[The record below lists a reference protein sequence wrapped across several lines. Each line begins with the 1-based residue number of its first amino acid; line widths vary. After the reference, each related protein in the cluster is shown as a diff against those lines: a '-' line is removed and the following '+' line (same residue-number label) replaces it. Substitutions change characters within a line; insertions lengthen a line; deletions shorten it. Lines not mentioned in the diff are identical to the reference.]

1 MKGSTAL
8 MMQKLQKCI
17 FFKINVFRNA
27 FQREAKKIEGC
38 NQSEQDKIVFTEL
51 YNTFFR
57 FNLSFSNAELH
68 RFLWSL
74 LAGYTLYLGHLKLFV
89 VFHGKR
95 DYCARSFILFHFLWI
110 NLVKMGQSITY
121 DFKWITE

>member
-1 MKGSTAL
+1 

-74 LAGYTLYLGHLKLFV
+74 LAGNTLYATSIKHLKKIGFRVWRQVTLSFLKTMYQSMSVRMQV
-89 VFHGKR
+89 VTTH
-95 DYCARSFILFHFLWI
+95 
-110 NLVKMGQSITY
+110 
-121 DFKWITE
+121 

>member
-74 LAGYTLYLGHLKLFV
+74 LAGNTLYNQSKRCVSQIYVHL
-89 VFHGKR
+89 
-95 DYCARSFILFHFLWI
+95 I
-110 NLVKMGQSITY
+110 NIMPKNVTGYVPTNVIMQIS
-121 DFKWITE
+121 ER